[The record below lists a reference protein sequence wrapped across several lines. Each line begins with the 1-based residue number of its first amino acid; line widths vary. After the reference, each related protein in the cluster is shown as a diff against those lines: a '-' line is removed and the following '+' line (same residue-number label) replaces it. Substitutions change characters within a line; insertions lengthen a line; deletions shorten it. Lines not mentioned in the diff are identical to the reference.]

1 MPRILLALSLCLVFA
16 AAQAHDDSKH
26 SIDRVNGGVH
36 AEAGQ
41 IYGDLS
47 TVNGGITVDSG
58 ATAETVETVNGG
70 ISIGDNASIA
80 SASTVNG
87 GIHMGEKVRV
97 GKDLETV
104 NGGIRI
110 DFNSHVGGNIGTVN
124 GAITVR
130 QTEVGG
136 RVRTINGDIT
146 IGARSL
152 VHGGI
157 LVEKPNR
164 SGWNWGWGK
173 QRIPRIVIGPDA
185 TVQGDLTFER
195 EVELFV
201 HTTAKIGKVTG
212 ATVQSYTDKL
222 PEKR

>member
-1 MPRILLALSLCLVFA
+1 MPRILLAFSLCLVFA

-26 SIDRVNGGVH
+26 SIDRVNGGIR

-41 IYGDLS
+41 AYGDLS
-47 TVNGGITVDSG
+47 TVNGGITIASG
-58 ATAETVETVNGG
+58 ATAEEVETVNGG
-70 ISIGDNASIA
+70 VTIDDNATVT

-87 GIHMGEKVRV
+87 GITAGEKVRV
-97 GKDLETV
+97 NKDLETV
-104 NGGIRI
+104 NGGIRVN
-110 DFNSHVGGNIGTVN
+110 FNSNVGGDIGTVN

-136 RVRTINGDIT
+136 RIRTINGDIT

-185 TVQGDLTFER
+185 TVQGPLDFER

-212 ATVQSYTDKL
+212 ATVQPYTDKL
-222 PEKR
+222 PEKQ